1 MPIGRDVA
9 EVVAKMLALVPPDA
23 LDDLRN
29 ENPALAVEVH
39 FDHIEVHELPFG
51 RVNGEEC
58 SVDDGFYESSI
69 DPNKQHILYSYSG
82 NTARVTF
89 TILHELGHHIINTV
103 CPELLDD
110 LDQIAGSNGDPAL
123 VEEAVCHRFAGEV
136 LVSTQLLDEVIGVDQ
151 VTPRHVQ
158 KLHELSSASWE
169 ALAVRVADYSGI
181 TTAVIVIR
189 RSGEVSF
196 VATNWLTSWPRG
208 SPVKPGGA
216 LDRALQS
223 NVTARSDVFRFGLG
237 GQDPMFCDTAIV
249 DEGLAVAVMS
259 SRRSTLGL
267 SIHEEVE
274 PTWKT
279 REDFCQWCGDER
291 DVGWCD
297 LCSGRKCRS
306 CGRCGG
312 QTHVPNT
319 TCPNCFRSN
328 PFNIGARVCV
338 DCEADGL
345 A

>member
-1 MPIGRDVA
+1 MPFGKDVA

-51 RVNGEEC
+51 RINGEDC
-58 SVDDGFYESSI
+58 SVDGFYESSI
-69 DPNKQHILYSYSG
+69 DPNKQHILYSDSG

-89 TILHELGHHIINTV
+89 TILHELGHHIINTI

-110 LDQIAGSNGDPAL
+110 LDQIAGSNGDPAY
-123 VEEAVCHRFAGEV
+123 VEEAACHRFAGEV
-136 LVSTQLLDEVIGVDQ
+136 LVSTQMLDEVIGGDL
-151 VTPRHVQ
+151 VTPRHVL
-158 KLHELSSASWE
+158 KLHELSAASWE
-169 ALAVRVADYSGI
+169 ALAVRVADYSSI
-181 TTAVIVIR
+181 KTAVVLIR
-189 RSGEVSF
+189 CRGEVSF
-196 VATNWLTSWPRG
+196 VAANWLTSWRRE
-208 SPVKPGGA
+208 SPVKPGGP
-216 LDRALQS
+216 LDRALLS
-223 NVTARSDVFRFGLG
+223 DVTAHSEVFRYGLG
-237 GQDPMFCDTAIV
+237 GAESMFCDTAIV
-249 DEGLAVAVMS
+249 HEHLAVAVLS

-267 SIHEEVE
+267 SILEEVE

-306 CGRCGG
+306 CDRCGC
-312 QTHVPNT
+312 QTHVPNA